1 MTFSS
6 PRFVPVLAAALI
18 ASATLVG
25 HASNAP
31 IARYSA
37 QAVDI
42 TAPQGR
48 AASQVGI
55 EITRW
60 STDAERDA
68 LNTALWEK
76 GQPALFETLRKMP
89 SVGVIHGTGAAGYDL
104 RFARRTIQPNGGEN
118 IVIATDRPIAF
129 WEAATIAESTQYP
142 FAVVE
147 LHLRSDGRGE
157 GRMSIA
163 ARLSADKNSKTL
175 MLENYTMAQVQ
186 LQNVRTEKN

>member
-1 MTFSS
+1 MTRSS
-6 PRFVPVLAAALI
+6 RRVAPVLVAALI

-25 HASNAP
+25 QASNAP
-31 IARYSA
+31 IAHYSA

-48 AASQVGI
+48 AASQLNLS
-55 EITRW
+55 ITRW

-76 GQPALFETLRKMP
+76 GQAALFDALRKMP

-104 RFARRTIQPNGGEN
+104 RFARRTVLPNGSEN
-118 IVIATDRPIAF
+118 IVVATDRPIAF
-129 WEAATIAESTQYP
+129 WEAATIAESTRYP

-157 GRMSIA
+157 GRMSVA
-163 ARLSADKNSKTL
+163 ARLSADKNTKTL
-175 MLENYTMAQVQ
+175 LLENYTMAQVQ
-186 LQNVRTEKN
+186 LQNVWADKD